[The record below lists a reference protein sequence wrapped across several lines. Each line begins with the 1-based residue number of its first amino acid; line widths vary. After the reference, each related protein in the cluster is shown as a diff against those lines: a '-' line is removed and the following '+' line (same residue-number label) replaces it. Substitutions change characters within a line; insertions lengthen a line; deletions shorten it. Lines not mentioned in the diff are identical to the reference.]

1 MSKRIYLFVPIFLV
15 FCILFSFLS
24 PMIVTSENISQKV
37 FRLHILANSDSAEDQ
52 NLKLDVRD
60 YVLQKSASI
69 FENADSLEQ
78 AIEKANSN
86 IDEFEKYAK
95 QAIEKL
101 GYDYPV
107 SVKVDKEY
115 FDTRTYDNFYM
126 PAGVYNCLKII
137 IGEGKGHNWW
147 CVMYPSVCLSGCTDD
162 FDSVLTEEE
171 KEFITSSKFVPRFKI
186 VEFYE
191 YVKYKISE
199 T

>member
-52 NLKLDVRD
+52 NLKLGVRD

-69 FENADSLEQ
+69 FEDADSLEQ

-147 CVMYPSVCLSGCTDD
+147 CVMYPTVCISACTND
-162 FDSVLTEEE
+162 FDKVLTKEE
-171 KEFITSSKFVPRFKI
+171 KKMITSKKYIPKFKMLEIVNKLKNKI
-186 VEFYE
+186 
-191 YVKYKISE
+191 KS
-199 T
+199 